1 MDMPELKASPR
12 LYVSADIAAD
22 LSGSLHSPY
31 LSDLAKQVLADANR
45 LLKQEPLR
53 EGSQPQY
60 QPVTRAINAHLQCL
74 TCAWV
79 LTHDLRYR
87 QAAIRHLAALA
98 AFNQISCE
106 ANHRTPVDQVMSF
119 CLSYGE
125 LSSTVGLM
133 YDLFRK
139 DITIAEKQVFMA
151 MLDKFLMRAAL
162 NCLAQPP
169 WWANKIWSNW
179 NGVCAGG
186 MGVMALAFYDD
197 VPRARELIPFVEG
210 SLGEYFKSYVQNG
223 GGCAEGTG
231 YWNYGMTYAMRYLLS
246 WENATGREHPAL
258 SVSELGTSLSF
269 PLDFNGITFGDNDGW
284 GPMGFFFLLA
294 RRLKQKDA
302 ALRAVVYLHDPDR
315 SKRKATAKKNPL
327 QAETG
332 DLLYAADCIPS
343 LADLE
348 KLTAAR
354 AKKKQPLAVVYKGL
368 DWAALA
374 DESAFPTLRM
384 AVRGGSSVV
393 SGHGMIDLLSI
404 RCRVHGEL
412 MITDQQDG
420 AYMQTTFSKRGNELY
435 GRSAASKSTLFVD
448 GLGCRTDAVC
458 DKTEVVKGKGLL
470 GIRVDGSH
478 IYLMQWKT
486 VFIGRL
492 VLMVDEAYWLVID
505 RVQGTSD
512 VDRHW
517 AESRFHTLAD
527 CKVSD
532 DGAALVSGPQKMQM
546 TFASL
551 GQPGVLKTSFGM
563 PSQPTMPSTTILRWM
578 GREATH
584 DNLLVTALCPGT
596 RKLGLQ
602 VDMVSPK
609 RYVIAVSRGVGEPI
623 RRIALNPDLTLASRS
638 S

>member
-1 MDMPELKASPR
+1 R
-12 LYVSADIAAD
+12 
-22 LSGSLHSPY
+22 PY
-31 LSDLAKQVLADANR
+31 LTALAERVLSDANR
-45 LLKQEPLR
+45 LLRQAPLR
-53 EGSQPQY
+53 EGSEPQY

-79 LTHDLRYR
+79 LTHDPRYR
-87 QAAIRHLAALA
+87 QAAILHLAGLT

-106 ANHRTPVDQVMSF
+106 ANHRTPVDLVMSF

-139 DITIAEKQVFMA
+139 DITTAEKQVFLA

-197 VPRARELIPFVEG
+197 VPRARELIPFVEA

-246 WENATGREHPAL
+246 WENATGMEHPAFGI
-258 SVSELGTSLSF
+258 SELGSSLSF
-269 PLDFNGITFGDNDGW
+269 PLDFNGVSFGDNDGW
-284 GPMGFFFLLA
+284 GPMGFFFMLA

-302 ALRAVVYLHDPDR
+302 ALRAAVYLLDPAR
-315 SKRKATAKKNPL
+315 CKRKPDAKRNPL

-332 DLLYAADCIPS
+332 DLLYASDCIPT
-343 LADLE
+343 LAEME
-348 KLTAAR
+348 KLKAAR
-354 AKKKQPLAVVYKGL
+354 AKKKLPVASIYKGM

-374 DESAFPTLRM
+374 DDGAFPALRM
-384 AVRGGSSVV
+384 AVRGGSSVIT
-393 SGHGMIDLLSI
+393 GHGMIDLLSI

-420 AYMQTTFSKRGNELY
+420 GYMQTTFSQRGHELY

-448 GLGCRTDAVC
+448 GLGCRTDAMC
-458 DKTEVVKGKGLL
+458 DKTEGVKGRGLL
-470 GIRVDGSH
+470 GIRIDATHV
-478 IYLMQWKT
+478 YLARWKDL
-486 VFIGRL
+486 FIGRL
-492 VLMVDEAYWLVID
+492 VLMVDASYWLVID
-505 RVQGTSD
+505 HVMGAND
-512 VDRHW
+512 VDCHW
-517 AESRFHTLAD
+517 AESRFHTLAL
-527 CKVSD
+527 CKFSE
-532 DGAALVSGPQKMQM
+532 DGALLTSGKQQMQM

-551 GQPGVLKTSFGM
+551 GQPGVLKTSSGM
-563 PSQPTMPSTTILRWM
+563 PSQPTLPATTILRWM
-578 GREATH
+578 GGAATH
-584 DNLLVTALCPGT
+584 DNLLVTALHPGKQ
-596 RKLGLQ
+596 KLGLR
-602 VDMVSPK
+602 VEKNNVY
-609 RYVIAVSRGVGEPI
+609 RYVIEVSRPDEAL
-623 RRIALNPDLTLASRS
+623 RRILLNPDLTLV
-638 S
+638 